1 MNHAACCTCHGV
13 GLVAREAGL
22 DCCGWLG
29 DVTGWWGNVVKE
41 STAALCCLDA
51 LWSRGLG
58 HDTYVLVAAAPWC
71 S

>member
-1 MNHAACCTCHGV
+1 MTRETGLECHG
-13 GLVAREAGL
+13 E
-22 DCCGWLG
+22 LG
-29 DVTGWWGNVVKE
+29 DVAGWWGNVVKE

-58 HDTYVLVAAAPWC
+58 RDTYVLVAVAPQC